1 MNCDGGSIVEV
12 YRGECERAVRYLVPR
27 VGDALYRSS
36 SRLGSRANGEIK
48 RSGGRVHSSRRSTL
62 GLLIAELGAASLGGV
77 VGTVQR
83 VGARAVAMSKRMS
96 RYSSNCPSINTTSSK
111 QLIGASA
118 EQVGRK
124 KVENAKAERELNDDD
139 MRPPAIGSSQPH
151 TALRT
156 TMTSRKPRRNN
167 NTTNNHGNNHQNQPS
182 HYTDYESDAAYLSDM
197 HQQAAPPLRSNE
209 EINLAVLRRHNP
221 SITSILSLAQYA
233 VVYIFSPTTRQ
244 WEKNGVEG
252 TLFVCQLSQGNLGE
266 ERYCAFVLN
275 RRGLQNFDLPL
286 TDGENVELT
295 EEYVILKADESTEG
309 DTSTNGIA
317 DPLNPQSQ
325 QNGSANGVRIY
336 GLWIYSE
343 PPPNSTAETRTINA
357 QMIRECA
364 VHAGQSLKLAHERL
378 EAMRQN
384 GMHVAAAA
392 AETQTAPLAEVQAS
406 VPMGRQ
412 ISLKDLFGQQRAQDD
427 EWTVRAHHAGPMEQ
441 QQQHVPPPMPQQPPF
456 PPPPMPMM
464 FHQQQPPP
472 YQPNPLAPQP
482 PQQPDV
488 LGDLFRRAGLAY
500 GNGQGH

>member
-1 MNCDGGSIVEV
+1 
-12 YRGECERAVRYLVPR
+12 
-27 VGDALYRSS
+27 
-36 SRLGSRANGEIK
+36 
-48 RSGGRVHSSRRSTL
+48 
-62 GLLIAELGAASLGGV
+62 
-77 VGTVQR
+77 
-83 VGARAVAMSKRMS
+83 
-96 RYSSNCPSINTTSSK
+96 
-111 QLIGASA
+111 
-118 EQVGRK
+118 
-124 KVENAKAERELNDDD
+124 
-139 MRPPAIGSSQPH
+139 
-151 TALRT
+151 
-156 TMTSRKPRRNN
+156 MTSKKPRRNN
-167 NTTNNHGNNHQNQPS
+167 NNNNHTSN
-182 HYTDYESDAAYLSDM
+182 YFTDYESDAPYLSDM
-197 HQQAAPPLRSNE
+197 HQQPAPPLRSNE

-266 ERYCAFVLN
+266 ERYSAFVLN
-275 RRGLQNFDLPL
+275 RRGLQNSDLPL

-295 EEYVILKADESTEG
+295 EEYVILKAEESTEG
-309 DTSTNGIA
+309 ETSTNGIV
-317 DPLNPQSQ
+317 DPLNPQAR

-364 VHAGQSLKLAHERL
+364 VHAGQSLKLARERL

-392 AETQTAPLAEVQAS
+392 AETQTAPLEEVQAS

-427 EWTVRAHHAGPMEQ
+427 EWTVRAHHAGPTEQ
-441 QQQHVPPPMPQQPPF
+441 QHHAPPPMPQQPPF
-456 PPPPMPMM
+456 PPPAMM
-464 FHQQQPPP
+464 FQQQQP
-472 YQPNPLAPQP
+472 YQPNPLTQHP

-488 LGDLFRRAGLAY
+488 LGDLFRQAGLAY